1 MRSISLSLLFFGLVV
16 AGGTMASTACDNP
29 LDVPA
34 ATDTNT
40 VDTVTLYALRGTDL
54 LLPSAYDV
62 VGRVV
67 AHTDRLEAFDF
78 AVDITDDGK
87 PLLYPAGALGLAKDP
102 GVLVTTSP
110 FDSVLSAPLTG
121 FVTDSVIPL
130 AVQTVFVVRSRPNG
144 LNCALAGTLPRYGK
158 FRVITVDTT
167 KRSITFEALIDA
179 NCGYRG
185 LEPGLPTS

>member
-1 MRSISLSLLFFGLVV
+1 MRSISLSLLLFGLAA
-16 AGGTMASTACDNP
+16 AGTTAATTACDSP

-34 ATDTNT
+34 ATDTNK

-54 LLPSAYDV
+54 LQPSAYDV

-78 AVDITDDGK
+78 AVDIADDGT
-87 PLLYPAGALGLAKDP
+87 PLLYPAGTLGLAKDP
-102 GVLVTTSP
+102 GVLLVTTP
-110 FDSVLSAPLTG
+110 FDSVTSAPLTG
-121 FVTDSVIPL
+121 FVTDT
-130 AVQTVFVVRSRPNG
+130 VQHLRVNSVFVVKSRPNG

-158 FRVITVDTT
+158 FQVIAVDPV
-167 KRSITFEALIDA
+167 KRSISFEALVDA

>member
-1 MRSISLSLLFFGLVV
+1 MRSIPLSLLLFGVAAV
-16 AGGTMASTACDNP
+16 AGSLTTTACGST

-34 ATDTNT
+34 ATDTNAI
-40 VDTVTLYALRGTDL
+40 DTVTLYALRGTDL
-54 LLPSAYDV
+54 LQPSAYDV

-78 AVDITDDGK
+78 AVDIADDGT
-87 PLLYPAGALGLAKDP
+87 PLLYPAGTLGLPKDP
-102 GVLVTTSP
+102 GVLLLTTA
-110 FDSVLSAPLTG
+110 FDSVTSAPLTG
-121 FVTDSVIPL
+121 FVSDTVQHL
-130 AVQTVFVVRSRPNG
+130 ALGTVFVVKSRPNG

-158 FRVITVDTT
+158 FHVIAVDLV
-167 KRSITFEALIDA
+167 KRSISFEALVDA